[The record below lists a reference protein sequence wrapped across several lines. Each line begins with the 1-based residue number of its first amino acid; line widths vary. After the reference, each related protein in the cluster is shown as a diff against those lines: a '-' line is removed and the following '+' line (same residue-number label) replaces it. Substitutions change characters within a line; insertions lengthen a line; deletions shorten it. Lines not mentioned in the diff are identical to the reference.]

1 MQFEIALN
9 VIPCLSLRIY
19 QNITFIYIYP
29 QFLYESFHI
38 HYIISFLITLIAFS
52 SNVFLLMFQAV
63 AFGARFIKLG
73 GPVRAEHVSK
83 YRRLQ
88 QIEQELEQRGRL
100 TAQEQHVFPVI
111 NVVEQEQEAEE
122 SEQN

>member
-1 MQFEIALN
+1 M
-9 VIPCLSLRIY
+9 
-19 QNITFIYIYP
+19 ITFSSSIVFF
-29 QFLYESFHI
+29 QFIFSF
-38 HYIISFLITLIAFS
+38 
-52 SNVFLLMFQAV
+52 FQAV

-100 TAQEQHVFPVI
+100 ATQEQHVFPVI
-111 NVVEQEQEAEE
+111 NEVEQEAEE
-122 SEQN
+122 SEQKWKVFELLSKANINS